1 MLQHQDD
8 EIIKQIIIHS
18 VCCRFRKRYI
28 ENLIRQAEQF
38 VREDCPERD
47 ESSGRLTMAGLIPRV
62 HKATVLSFWLML
74 GPNSLHMLIR
84 GIGSEKLGLAMWTP
98 FDAKPSPLHEI
109 TIIVQ
114 VQAPGV
120 PARSAQT

>member
-1 MLQHQDD
+1 MLHYQDH

-18 VCCRFRKRYI
+18 VCCRFRKRSI
-28 ENLIRQAEQF
+28 ENLIRQTEQF
-38 VREDCPERD
+38 VWEECPERD
-47 ESSGRLTMAGLIPRV
+47 ESSGRLTMAGLVPRV
-62 HKATVLSFWLML
+62 QKATVLSFWLML
-74 GPNSLHMLIR
+74 GPHSLYMLIR

-98 FDAKPSPLHEI
+98 FDARPSPLHEI

-120 PARSAQT
+120 PARSTQT